1 MWKINKRGGPNKKGG
16 SDKNSKTNKQ
26 GGGREGGGGIIWN
39 WRVQFGIVLVPCPTW
54 KSKPTVFSGAVDIS
68 KVLGCHLLQQM
79 SSQ

>member
-26 GGGREGGGGIIWN
+26 GGGRGGGVIIWN